1 MNNIENIY
9 LDYGPIIQEFTEEK
23 VRAGYENL
31 YREMQQFLGDYEL
44 AKYLKVDE
52 VALTHGMLD
61 YFTDISRLKKLHGIK
76 EVNDIKVYAYQSYW
90 LLRRHPLQIIDNPDN
105 DERIVFANE
114 KFVFSRLAKFLMGN
128 QLGSAIP
135 EKKRKSILN
144 YFDTLYYY
152 LKFRNYD
159 AQMLELF
166 ILSFQAGRLIGENQ
180 HD

>member
-61 YFTDISRLKKLHGIK
+61 YFTDISRLKKLNVI
-76 EVNDIKVYAYQSYW
+76 
-90 LLRRHPLQIIDNPDN
+90 
-105 DERIVFANE
+105 
-114 KFVFSRLAKFLMGN
+114 
-128 QLGSAIP
+128 
-135 EKKRKSILN
+135 
-144 YFDTLYYY
+144 
-152 LKFRNYD
+152 
-159 AQMLELF
+159 
-166 ILSFQAGRLIGENQ
+166 
-180 HD
+180 